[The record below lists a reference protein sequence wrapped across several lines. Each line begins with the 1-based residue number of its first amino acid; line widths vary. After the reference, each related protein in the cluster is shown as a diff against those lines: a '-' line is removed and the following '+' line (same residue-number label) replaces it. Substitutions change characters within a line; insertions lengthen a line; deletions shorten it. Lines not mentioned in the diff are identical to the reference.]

1 MNLPKEHRK
10 EENAVV
16 TIRSIQR
23 TDDDTD
29 ASELN
34 TTARYLYRN
43 GKAKIVYTELDER
56 GEPNGETS
64 ITILNDRLVTIRK
77 TGFTE
82 AVMILEEGK
91 THPARYNTMLGEM
104 EMKLCATD
112 IVSELHKDGGVLHL
126 RYLLDIGE
134 NYSAINMIELQV
146 DLRTEA

>member
-43 GKAKIVYTELDER
+43 GKAKIVANFDVESFTICFLLAIKQLD
-56 GEPNGETS
+56 T
-64 ITILNDRLVTIRK
+64 
-77 TGFTE
+77 
-82 AVMILEEGK
+82 
-91 THPARYNTMLGEM
+91 
-104 EMKLCATD
+104 
-112 IVSELHKDGGVLHL
+112 
-126 RYLLDIGE
+126 
-134 NYSAINMIELQV
+134 
-146 DLRTEA
+146 